1 MISDVGYGLNSL
13 AHLALL
19 LLLLTVRKPG
29 VAKHLLVLATAAT
42 FLWSTTLITS
52 LFGAVSLS
60 WLLSADVLKQL
71 AWLLFLAGCIQTSFN
86 NIFDVLKRPVT
97 LIIIAPA
104 LVALLAPYLL
114 VVNPAWSF
122 LILIVLSLEV
132 LVLLEVVYRQAGR
145 EQWAFKPI
153 IIYLGATNL
162 FEFVT
167 YANATMVNQVEIGYI
182 AARGYIYFLL
192 MPLLVISIRRI
203 HHWGI
208 DIFIS
213 RDVVLHSSLLLVAG
227 GYLFVMAVVG
237 YAINYMGGNWGP
249 TVQIILVV
257 MSFALLATVFLSN
270 GFRTKIKV
278 FITKHFFANQFDYRV
293 EWVKLTQWLT
303 RAGDTSS
310 EVYHAGLTGMLNA
323 IQYESGLLFKVTQNG
338 YECVAEASPIVNT
351 VSTDT
356 DTDTDKLASSSQESS
371 TTRKILETLAAYS
384 DKNGW
389 IIDTDAYLVK
399 PFDYEGLKLDRDAL
413 KKWGYQLFVPFLKD
427 GKPWGFAVLA
437 SGDNEKISLNW
448 EVKDYLTAVSEQVGT
463 YMQHH
468 EAAQVVAENAQ
479 FAAFNRM
486 SAFVLHDLKN
496 VLAQV
501 DLILANAQQHKHNPE
516 FIEDTFETLEHT
528 KARME
533 KMLKQLT
540 DKKAVE
546 EGVNSEFLLSE
557 LAKDVVNNRCSG
569 LNPLPTVHVLK
580 ETAVNVDREKVANV
594 LYHLISNAQQATADD
609 GEVDV
614 VITANSDNKTQ
625 FVMIEDTG
633 SGMDKAFIEER
644 LFKPFDTTK
653 GNAGMGIGA
662 YDAKTY
668 IESIGGK
675 LTVQSEPGRGSCFTL
690 YFPIG

>member
-1 MISDVGYGLNSL
+1 MISDLGYILNSF

-19 LLLLTVRKPG
+19 LLLFTVKKPG
-29 VAKHLLVLATAAT
+29 VAKYFLMLATAAT
-42 FLWSTTLITS
+42 FLWSTSLIS
-52 LFGAVSLS
+52 VLMGPISLS
-60 WLLSADVLKQL
+60 DLLRSDIFKQL
-71 AWLLFLAGCIQTSFN
+71 AWLLFLAGCIQTNFKSFS
-86 NIFDVLKRPVT
+86 DVIKRPTT
-97 LIIIAPA
+97 LIIISPA
-104 LVALLAPYLL
+104 ILTLLAPYLL
-114 VVNPAWSF
+114 VFNPAWSF
-122 LILIVLSLEV
+122 LALIIVSLEV

-145 EQWAFKPI
+145 EQWAFKPL

-167 YANATMVNQVEIGYI
+167 YANATMVNQVEVGYI

-227 GYLFVMAVVG
+227 GYLFLMALVG
-237 YAINYMGGNWGP
+237 YAINYVGGSWGA

-270 GFRTKIKV
+270 AFRTKIKV
-278 FITKHFFANQFDYRV
+278 FITKHFFANQFDYRE
-293 EWVKLTQWLT
+293 EWVKLTKWLT
-303 RAGDTSS
+303 RADGNTID
-310 EVYHAGLTGMLNA
+310 VYHAGLTGLLNA
-323 IQYESGLLFKVTQNG
+323 IQYDSGVLYKVKGSGFQ
-338 YECVAEASPIVNT
+338 CLAKASP
-351 VSTDT
+351 
-356 DTDTDKLASSSQESS
+356 EP
-371 TTRKILETLAAYS
+371 LETALEG
-384 DKNGW
+384 DETLQELVRFCETNGW
-389 IIDTDAYLVK
+389 IIDTDEYQVK
-399 PFDYEGLKLDRDAL
+399 PFNYEGLKLDRETL
-413 KKWGYQLFVPFLKD
+413 KQWDYQLLVPFMQD
-427 GKPWGFAVLA
+427 GGLWGFALLA
-437 SGDNEKISLNW
+437 SGDKEKVSLNW

-533 KMLKQLT
+533 NMLKQLT
-540 DKKAVE
+540 DKNAKN
-546 EGVNSEFLLSE
+546 EGIERESLLSE
-557 LAKDVVNNRCSG
+557 VINDVVTKRCSG
-569 LNPLPTVHVLK
+569 LLPLPRVHCNSEQPVI
-580 ETAVNVDREKVANV
+580 ADREKVANV
-594 LYHLISNAQQATADD
+594 FYHLISNAQQATPDD
-609 GEVDV
+609 GAVDITITEQSSEQFQL
-614 VITANSDNKTQ
+614 VI
-625 FVMIEDTG
+625 IEDTG
-633 SGMDKAFIEER
+633 TGMDKAFIEER

-675 LTVQSEPGRGSCFTL
+675 LTVQSQRGIGSCFTL
-690 YFPIG
+690 FFPIKQG

>member
-1 MISDVGYGLNSL
+1 MISDVGYGLTSL

-42 FLWSTTLITS
+42 FLWSTSLITS
-52 LFGAVSLS
+52 LFGPISLS
-60 WLLSADVLKQL
+60 WLLSVDIIKQL
-71 AWLLFLAGCIQTSFN
+71 AWLLFLSACIQTNFS
-86 NIFDVLKRPVT
+86 NIAAVLKRPIT
-97 LIIIAPA
+97 LIITAPA
-104 LVALLAPYLL
+104 FVALLAPYLL
-114 VVNPAWSF
+114 AVNPSWSF
-122 LILIVLSLEV
+122 LVLIVLSLEV
-132 LVLLEVVYRQAGR
+132 LVLLEVVYRQAGT
-145 EQWAFKPI
+145 EQWAFKPL

-162 FEFVT
+162 FDFVT
-167 YANATMVNQVEIGYI
+167 YANAAMVNQVEIGYI

-227 GYLFVMAVVG
+227 GYLFVMAVAG
-237 YAINYMGGNWGP
+237 YAINYMGGNWGA

-270 GFRTKIKV
+270 AFRTKIKV

-310 EVYHAGLTGMLNA
+310 DVFYTGLTGMLNA
-323 IQYESGLLFKVTQNG
+323 IQYESGKLFKVTSNG
-338 YECVAEASPIVNT
+338 YECVAEASPI
-351 VSTDT
+351 SDLK
-356 DTDTDKLASSSQESS
+356 DKTNGSATCTILNSLA
-371 TTRKILETLAAYS
+371 KYS

-399 PFDYEGLKLDRDAL
+399 PFNYEGLKLDRTAL
-413 KKWGYQLFVPFLKD
+413 KEWGYQLFVPFLKD
-427 GKPWGFAVLA
+427 GGLWGFALLA
-437 SGDNEKISLNW
+437 SGDKEKISLNW

-516 FIEDTFETLEHT
+516 FIDDTFETLEHT
-528 KARME
+528 KSRME

-546 EGVNSEFLLSE
+546 EGVNTELLLSDI
-557 LAKDVVNNRCSG
+557 AKDVVSNRCSG
-569 LNPLPTVHVLK
+569 LQPLPGIHVLE
-580 ETAVNVDREKVANV
+580 ETPVVVDREKVANV
-594 LYHLISNAQQATADD
+594 FYHLISNAQQATDDD
-609 GEVDV
+609 GEVEV
-614 VITANSDNKTQ
+614 VITANSDNSTQ
-625 FVMIEDTG
+625 LIMIEDTG
-633 SGMDKAFIEER
+633 VGMDKTFIETR

-675 LTVQSEPGRGSCFTL
+675 LVVQSEPGRGSCFTL
-690 YFPIG
+690 YFPIE

>member
-1 MISDVGYGLNSL
+1 
-13 AHLALL
+13 
-19 LLLLTVRKPG
+19 
-29 VAKHLLVLATAAT
+29 
-42 FLWSTTLITS
+42 
-52 LFGAVSLS
+52 
-60 WLLSADVLKQL
+60 
-71 AWLLFLAGCIQTSFN
+71 
-86 NIFDVLKRPVT
+86 
-97 LIIIAPA
+97 
-104 LVALLAPYLL
+104 
-114 VVNPAWSF
+114 
-122 LILIVLSLEV
+122 
-132 LVLLEVVYRQAGR
+132 
-145 EQWAFKPI
+145 
-153 IIYLGATNL
+153 
-162 FEFVT
+162 
-167 YANATMVNQVEIGYI
+167 
-182 AARGYIYFLL
+182 
-192 MPLLVISIRRI
+192 
-203 HHWGI
+203 
-208 DIFIS
+208 
-213 RDVVLHSSLLLVAG
+213 
-227 GYLFVMAVVG
+227 
-237 YAINYMGGNWGP
+237 
-249 TVQIILVV
+249 
-257 MSFALLATVFLSN
+257 
-270 GFRTKIKV
+270 
-278 FITKHFFANQFDYRV
+278 
-293 EWVKLTQWLT
+293 
-303 RAGDTSS
+303 
-310 EVYHAGLTGMLNA
+310 
-323 IQYESGLLFKVTQNG
+323 
-338 YECVAEASPIVNT
+338 
-351 VSTDT
+351 
-356 DTDTDKLASSSQESS
+356 
-371 TTRKILETLAAYS
+371 
-384 DKNGW
+384 
-389 IIDTDAYLVK
+389 
-399 PFDYEGLKLDRDAL
+399 
-413 KKWGYQLFVPFLKD
+413 VPFLKE
-427 GKPWGFAVLA
+427 GKLWGFAVLA
-437 SGDNEKISLNW
+437 SGDNEKITLNW

-546 EGVNSEFLLSE
+546 EGVNSEFLISE

-569 LNPLPTVHVLK
+569 LRPLPTVHVLK
-580 ETAVNVDREKVANV
+580 ETAVTVDKDKVANV

-614 VITANSDNKTQ
+614 VITGNSDNKTQ
-625 FVMIEDTG
+625 LVLIEDTG

>member
-1 MISDVGYGLNSL
+1 MVSDLGYGLNSL

-29 VAKHLLVLATAAT
+29 VAKHLLVLATAT
-42 FLWSTTLITS
+42 TVIWSTSLITL
-52 LFGAVSLS
+52 LFGPISLS
-60 WLLSADVLKQL
+60 WLLTVDIVKQL
-71 AWLLFLAGCIQTSFN
+71 AWLLFLASCIQTNFQSLHH
-86 NIFDVLKRPVT
+86 VLRRPTT
-97 LIIIAPA
+97 LMILAPA
-104 LVALLAPYLL
+104 CFALASPYFFAA
-114 VVNPAWSF
+114 NPAWSF
-122 LILIVLSLEV
+122 LTLIVLSLEV

-145 EQWAFKPI
+145 EQWAFKPL
-153 IIYLGATNL
+153 IIYLGAANV

-167 YANATMVNQVEIGYI
+167 YANATMVNQVEVGYI

-227 GYLFVMAVVG
+227 GYLFVMAVIG
-237 YAINYMGGNWGP
+237 YAINFVGGSWGA

-270 GFRTKIKV
+270 AFRTKIKI
-278 FITKHFFANQFDYRV
+278 FITKHFFANQYDYRV
-293 EWVKLTQWLT
+293 EWVKLTKWLT
-303 RAGDTSS
+303 RSGESTSD
-310 EVYHAGLTGMLNA
+310 VYHAGLTGLLNA
-323 IQYESGLLFKVTQNG
+323 VQYDSGLLFKVSKSG
-338 YECVAEASPIVNT
+338 IECIAKASQLSHADIDEKQISMLN
-351 VSTDT
+351 
-356 DTDTDKLASSSQESS
+356 KLVE
-371 TTRKILETLAAYS
+371 YS
-384 DKNGW
+384 GENGW

-399 PFDYEGLKLDRDAL
+399 PFDYEGLKLDREVL
-413 KKWGYQLFVPFLKD
+413 KQWNYQLFIPFMQD
-427 GKPWGFAVLA
+427 NNVWGFAVLA
-437 SGDNEKISLNW
+437 AGDKEKVTLNW
-448 EVKDYLTAVSEQVGT
+448 EVKDYLNAVSEQVGT
-463 YMQHH
+463 FIQHH

-540 DKKAVE
+540 DKKVVE
-546 EGVNSEFLLSE
+546 DSVNDEQCLSSVIDE
-557 LAKDVVNNRCSG
+557 VIKQRCSS
-569 LNPLPTVHVLK
+569 LSPVPKLHLMK
-580 ETAVNVDREKVANV
+580 ERSVVVDKEKVANV
-594 LYHLISNAQQATADD
+594 LYHLISNAQQATSDD
-609 GEVDV
+609 GEIDV
-614 VITANSDNKTQ
+614 VLNVDSAQNTQ
-625 FVMIEDTG
+625 LVLIED
-633 SGMDKAFIEER
+633 SGIGMEKSFIEER

-668 IESIGGK
+668 LESIGGK
-675 LTVQSEPGRGSCFTL
+675 LVVTSEVGKGSCFTL
-690 YFPIG
+690 HFPIV

>member
-1 MISDVGYGLNSL
+1 MISDIGYALNSL

-42 FLWSTTLITS
+42 FLWSSSLITS
-52 LFGAVSLS
+52 LFGPISLS
-60 WLLSADVLKQL
+60 WLLSVDVLKQL
-71 AWLLFLAGCIQTSFN
+71 AWLLFLAGCIHTSFN
-86 NIFDVLKRPVT
+86 SIFDVLRRPVT
-97 LIIIAPA
+97 LIILAPA
-104 LVALLAPYLL
+104 AIALFAPYLL

-122 LILIVLSLEV
+122 LVLIVLSLEV

-167 YANATMVNQVEIGYI
+167 YANATMINQVEVGYI

-237 YAINYMGGNWGP
+237 YAINYMGGNWGA

-270 GFRTKIKV
+270 AFRTKIKV

-293 EWVKLTQWLT
+293 EWVKLTKWLT
-303 RAGDTSS
+303 RAGDASS
-310 EVYHAGLTGMLNA
+310 DVYHAGLTGMLNA
-323 IQYESGLLFKVTQNG
+323 VQYESGMLFKVTQNG
-338 YECVAEASPIVNT
+338 YECVAEASPIAKENDDT
-351 VSTDT
+351 CSTLEV
-356 DTDTDKLASSSQESS
+356 LA
-371 TTRKILETLAAYS
+371 RYS

-389 IIDTDAYLVK
+389 IIDTDAYQVK
-399 PFDYEGLKLDRDAL
+399 PFDYEGLKLDRNAL
-413 KKWGYQLFVPFLKD
+413 KQWGYQLFVPFLKD
-427 GKPWGFAVLA
+427 GGLWGFAVLA
-437 SGDNEKISLNW
+437 SGDKEKISLNW

-546 EGVNSEFLLSE
+546 EGINSEFLLSE
-557 LAKDVVNNRCSG
+557 IANDVVSHRCSG
-569 LNPLPTVHVLK
+569 LRPLPSVHVVK
-580 ETAVNVDREKVANV
+580 ESAVLVDREKVANV
-594 LYHLISNAQQATADD
+594 LYHLISNAQQATSDD

-614 VITANSDNKTQ
+614 VITANSDSKTQ
-625 FVMIEDTG
+625 LVMIEDTG
-633 SGMDKAFIEER
+633 TGMDKAFIEER

>member
-356 DTDTDKLASSSQESS
+356 DTDKLASSSQESS

-625 FVMIEDTG
+625 LVMIEDTG

>member
-42 FLWSTTLITS
+42 FLWSTTLITA

-356 DTDTDKLASSSQESS
+356 DTDKLASSSQESS

-625 FVMIEDTG
+625 LVMIEDTG